1 MKEKAMTSQ
10 RVTRKHPATRGIPGY
25 RNDIRRAVGKGFG
38 LALKPLIVAAGLL
51 AIASAASAQGYPER
65 PVKLIVPYAAGGA
78 TDAFARLI
86 GEHLGKALGKPFV
99 IENKPGGSAM
109 TGTEAVAKAAPDG
122 YTILIAGSSMTN
134 VFLVYKDKVPYRME
148 DFVTIGSIAKTPL
161 VLVINPQLPIKTAA
175 DFVAYAKANPSK
187 LNYATFGKGT
197 LPHLACEMVNQQM
210 GIKMIDVPYRGSAP
224 AINDLL
230 GGQIQAFCD
239 AVSTSV
245 PLHEGGQTRIVGIMN
260 EERIPFAKS
269 IPTFRELGY
278 PDLIASTTFG
288 LLAPAKTPPAIIE
301 RLSTELARVV
311 QTPDVAA
318 RIEMLG
324 SIPLASTPHEFDVL
338 IKKEAERWAKT
349 AEGLQL
355 AD

>member
-1 MKEKAMTSQ
+1 MRSQ
-10 RVTRKHPATRGIPGY
+10 LVPTAQAYPTTYGATGY
-25 RNDIRRAVGKGFG
+25 AKGVRWAIGKRLGRTVMS
-38 LALKPLIVAAGLL
+38 LMAAASLL
-51 AIASAASAQGYPER
+51 AIATPVSADGYPER
-65 PVKLIVPYAAGGA
+65 PVKLVVPYAAGGA
-78 TDAFARLI
+78 TDAFARLV

-109 TGTEAVAKAAPDG
+109 TGTDAVAKAVPDG

-161 VLVINPQLPIKTAA
+161 VLVINQQLPIKTAA

-197 LPHLACEMVNQQM
+197 LPHLACEMANQQM
-210 GIKMIDVPYRGSAP
+210 GIKMVDVPYRGSAP

-245 PLHEGGQTRIVGIMN
+245 PLHEGGQTRIIGIMN
-260 EERIPFAKS
+260 EERIPFAKT

-288 LLAPAKTPPAIIE
+288 LLAPAKTPPAIVE

-311 QTPDVAA
+311 KTPEVAA

-324 SIPLASTPHEFDVL
+324 SIPLASTPQDFDAL